1 MKSIMPIDLV
11 VPEDVELTTLL
22 DELRKLSWAAAD
34 VLIAYARG
42 EDPPYGFQKSLTV
55 AEGGDGP
62 VSAADMAVNELL
74 ISGLKKNFD
83 YQEWDILSEESSKET
98 SFQYSDYKKKWC
110 WIIDP
115 LDGTKDFLN
124 GSENYSVH
132 IALVYNKIPKIGIVL
147 IPERNELWIGVI
159 GNGAWCENRDGEK
172 KHISFSER
180 KEISELILVS
190 SKNHHES
197 KLKNLLEKLDFVSTK
212 KIGSVGCK
220 VASILRGESDV
231 YISLSG
237 KTAPKDWDIAA
248 PHALIQAAGG
258 LFTHAD
264 ETDLTYNNL
273 NYLQSGCLIASHGN
287 SHELICKKAM
297 KFFSSEIPDYI
308 V

>member
-1 MKSIMPIDLV
+1 MSIDRF

-22 DELRKLSWAAAD
+22 DEVRRLSWAAAD
-34 VLIAYARG
+34 ILIAYARG
-42 EDPPYGFQKSLTV
+42 QTPPYGFPKALSV
-55 AEGGDGP
+55 EEGGDGP
-62 VSAADMAVNELL
+62 VTAADMAVNKLL
-74 ISGLKKNFD
+74 ISGLNDNLTYK
-83 YQEWDILSEESSKET
+83 EWDILSEETFKEKT
-98 SFQYSDYKKKWC
+98 FQHSDYKKDWC
-110 WIIDP
+110 WVLDP
-115 LDGTKDFLN
+115 LDGTKDFIQ
-124 GSENYSVH
+124 GSENYAVH
-132 IALVYNKIPKIGIVL
+132 IALVYKNMPKIGIVL

-159 GNGAWCENRDGEK
+159 GNGAWCENRDGIK

-190 SKNHHES
+190 SKNHHEL
-197 KLKNLLEKLDFVSTK
+197 KLKNLLEKLDFASTK

-273 NYLQSGCLIASHGN
+273 NYLQSGCLIASHGK
-287 SHELICKKAM
+287 SHKQICKKSM
-297 KFFSSEIPDYI
+297 DFLSSEKPDYS